1 MIPARRTS
9 VTALCIHA
17 FLAMLTGLALR
28 LLFDL
33 QFPAPAG
40 DSGLYLQ
47 LARNWADHH
56 IYGLW
61 LNGQPV
67 PTDLRMPGYPAFLA
81 GVAIVLGRSDRAIVL
96 SQAGLDLCTCFLAAA
111 LAAALAPS
119 VARRRVAIAGLWLAA
134 TCPFLANYTAA
145 VLSEVLTAFLT
156 TAALVFFVVGLKR
169 ETTEFPFLGHL
180 SPVTA
185 AMATLLGAFLTGI
198 ASLVRPETPLLLVV
212 AGAVFTLR
220 WWRFLGWRKIVLT
233 GMAMSL
239 VFFLPL
245 MPWVA
250 RNFISLHKLQ
260 ISAARY
266 TTTPGEYAPI
276 GYYKWANTWMVR
288 FREVYI
294 SVWKLNE
301 EPVEINDF
309 PVSAFDSP
317 EEKQRVAELFDEYNK
332 SPTLD
337 ISPEVDRG
345 FAEIARERTRRH
357 PLRTYLWAPFGR
369 ALTMWFTPRTEI
381 LPIDGK
387 FWPILDS
394 WEDSHAGFLTT
405 AGFGALGYL
414 YPALALA
421 GIWIVW
427 RYGRTGSAE
436 LRAEGSHRLATHIED
451 SPNLWAI
458 ALLVVYMLVR
468 TAFLT
473 TVEAPEPRYVV
484 TCYPAI
490 LALAA
495 LVWVGKRE
503 SRVAPPFQI
512 DRANVI
518 APEAR
523 QNVAQPGR
531 AGTDGKRNSEHRRC
545 DT

>member
-1 MIPARRTS
+1 MIPARRTG

-61 LNGQPV
+61 LNGQLA

-81 GVAIVLGRSDRAIVL
+81 GVALVLGRSDRAIVL

-119 VARRRVAIAGLWLAA
+119 AARRRVALAGLWLAA

-156 TAALVFFVVGLKR
+156 TAALVFFAVGLKR
-169 ETTEFPFLGHL
+169 ETTEFPFRGRLFW
-180 SPVTA
+180 VTA
-185 AMATLLGAFLTGI
+185 PTATCLGSFLTGI
-198 ASLVRPETPLLLVV
+198 ASLVRPEMPLLLAV
-212 AGAVFTLR
+212 AGAVFALR
-220 WWRFLGWRKIVLT
+220 WWKSLGWRKVMVS
-233 GMAMSL
+233 GMAMSVL
-239 VFFLPL
+239 FFLPL
-245 MPWVA
+245 LPWVA
-250 RNFISLHKLQ
+250 RNLISLHKLQ
-260 ISAARY
+260 ISASRY
-266 TTTPGEYAPI
+266 TTTPGEYAPV

-288 FREVYI
+288 FRDVYI
-294 SVWKLNE
+294 SAWKLNE
-301 EPVEINDF
+301 EPVAIDDF
-309 PVSAFDSP
+309 PASAFDSP
-317 EEKQRVAELFDEYNK
+317 QERERVAQLFEEYNN

-357 PLRTYLWAPFGR
+357 PLRTYLSAPFGR
-369 ALTMWFTPRTEI
+369 ALTMWFTPRTEM

-394 WEDSHAGFLTT
+394 WEDSHSGFLTT
-405 AGFGALGYL
+405 AAFGALGYL
-414 YPALALA
+414 YPAFALA
-421 GIWIVW
+421 GVW
-427 RYGRTGSAE
+427 AALRYVRKGGVEA
-436 LRAEGSHRLATHIED
+436 RAPGSHVPGSPIDDT
-451 SPNLWAI
+451 PNLWGI
-458 ALLVVYMLVR
+458 ALLAAYMLVR

-495 LVWVGKRE
+495 LLWIRKQE
-503 SRVAPPFQI
+503 
-512 DRANVI
+512 
-518 APEAR
+518 
-523 QNVAQPGR
+523 
-531 AGTDGKRNSEHRRC
+531 
-545 DT
+545 

>member
-1 MIPARRTS
+1 MIPARRTG
-9 VTALCIHA
+9 VTVLCIHA

-28 LLFDL
+28 LLFAL

-61 LNGQPV
+61 LNGQLV

-81 GVAIVLGRSDRAIVL
+81 GVTLLLGRSDRAIVL

-111 LAAALAPS
+111 LAAALAPLA
-119 VARRRVAIAGLWLAA
+119 ARRRVAIAGLWLAA

-145 VLSEVLTAFLT
+145 VLTEVLAAFLT
-156 TAALVFFVVGLKR
+156 TAALACFVLGLKHEATMFHFGSHPLR
-169 ETTEFPFLGHL
+169 VAA
-180 SPVTA
+180 VTA
-185 AMATLLGAFLTGI
+185 TCLGAFLTGV
-198 ASLVRPETPLLLVV
+198 ASLVRPEMPLLLAV
-212 AGAVFTLR
+212 AGAVFALR
-220 WWRFLGWRKIVLT
+220 WWKSFGWRNVVLSGVVVT
-233 GMAMSL
+233 V

-245 MPWVA
+245 MPWMA

-260 ISAARY
+260 ISADRY
-266 TTTPGEYAPI
+266 TTIPGEYAPV

-288 FREVYI
+288 FRDVYI

-301 EPVEINDF
+301 EPVEIDDF
-309 PVSAFDSP
+309 PASAFDSP
-317 EEKQRVAELFDEYNK
+317 EERQRVAELFDEYNN

-357 PLRTYLWAPFGR
+357 PLRTFLWAPFGR
-369 ALTMWFTPRTEI
+369 ALTMWFTPRTEM

-394 WEDSHAGFLTT
+394 WEDSHASFLTT

-421 GIWIVW
+421 GIWVAR
-427 RYGRTGSAE
+427 RYVRKGGVE
-436 LRAEGSHRLATHIED
+436 VRACGSHVPGSPIDDT
-451 SPNLWAI
+451 PNLWGI
-458 ALLVVYMLVR
+458 ALLVAYMLVR

-495 LVWVGKRE
+495 PVWVR
-503 SRVAPPFQI
+503 
-512 DRANVI
+512 
-518 APEAR
+518 R
-523 QNVAQPGR
+523 Q
-531 AGTDGKRNSEHRRC
+531 K
-545 DT
+545 

>member
-1 MIPARRTS
+1 MIPARPTG
-9 VTALCIHA
+9 VTALCMHA
-17 FLAMLTGLALR
+17 FLAVLTGLALR
-28 LLFDL
+28 LVFDL
-33 QFPAPAG
+33 QVPAPAG

-61 LNGQPV
+61 VSGQLV

-81 GVAIVLGRSDRAIVL
+81 GITRVLGRSNRVIAL
-96 SQAGLDLCTCFLAAA
+96 SQAALDLCTSFVAAA
-111 LAAALAPS
+111 LATALAPS
-119 VARRRVAIAGLWLAA
+119 AARWRVAIAGLWLAA

-156 TAALVFFVVGLKR
+156 TAALVFFVVGLNR
-169 ETTEFPFLGHL
+169 ETTEFPCRGRILRA
-180 SPVTA
+180 TA
-185 AMATLLGAFLTGI
+185 ATASLLGAFLTGI
-198 ASLVRPETPLLLVV
+198 ASLVRPEMPLLVAV
-212 AGAVFTLR
+212 AGAVFALR
-220 WWRFLGWRKIVLT
+220 WWRLLGWRKVVLT
-233 GMAMSL
+233 GMAMSV

-245 MPWVA
+245 VPWVA

-266 TTTPGEYAPI
+266 TTIPGEYAPV

-288 FREVYI
+288 FRDVYI

-309 PVSAFDSP
+309 PPSAFDSP
-317 EEKQRVAELFDEYNK
+317 GEKERVAELFDEYNK

-394 WEDSHAGFLTT
+394 WEDSHASFLAT

-414 YPALALA
+414 YPALGLA
-421 GIWIVW
+421 GIWIAW
-427 RYGRTGSAE
+427 RYARTGSVE
-436 LRAEGSHRLATHIED
+436 LRAPGSPLCGRCIED
-451 SPNLWAI
+451 PPNLWGI
-458 ALLVVYMLVR
+458 VLLVVYMLVR

-495 LVWVGKRE
+495 LVWAGKRE
-503 SRVAPPFQI
+503 
-512 DRANVI
+512 
-518 APEAR
+518 
-523 QNVAQPGR
+523 
-531 AGTDGKRNSEHRRC
+531 
-545 DT
+545 

>member
-1 MIPARRTS
+1 MIPARRTG

-17 FLAMLTGLALR
+17 FLAMLTAVALR

-61 LNGQPV
+61 LNGRLV

-81 GVAIVLGRSDRAIVL
+81 GVALVLGRSERTIAL
-96 SQAGLDLCTCFLAAA
+96 SQAGLDLCTCFLTAA

-119 VARRRVAIAGLWLAA
+119 AARRRVAVAGLWLSA

-169 ETTEFPFLGHL
+169 ETTEFPFRGRLL
-180 SPVTA
+180 RVTA
-185 AMATLLGAFLTGI
+185 ATATLLGAFLAGI
-198 ASLVRPETPLLLVV
+198 ASQVRPEMPLLLAV
-212 AGAVFTLR
+212 AGAVFALR
-220 WWRFLGWRKIVLT
+220 WWWPLGWRKVVLT
-233 GMAMSL
+233 GVAMSV

-266 TTTPGEYAPI
+266 TTTPGEYAPV
-276 GYYKWANTWMVR
+276 GYYKWQNTWMLR
-288 FREVYI
+288 FRDVYI

-301 EPVEINDF
+301 EPVAIDDF
-309 PVSAFDSP
+309 PASAFDSP
-317 EEKQRVAELFDEYNK
+317 QEREQVAELFDEYNK

-345 FAEIARERTRRH
+345 FAEIARVRTTRN

-394 WEDSHAGFLTT
+394 WEGSHASFLTT

-421 GIWIVW
+421 GIWIAW

-436 LRAEGSHRLATHIED
+436 LRPAGSHMPGTHIED
-451 SPNLWAI
+451 PPNLWGI

-503 SRVAPPFQI
+503 
-512 DRANVI
+512 
-518 APEAR
+518 
-523 QNVAQPGR
+523 
-531 AGTDGKRNSEHRRC
+531 
-545 DT
+545 